1 MVLNI
6 EKSNEM
12 GSFVYIR
19 GRKYVI
25 SMTQEGY
32 PALSRYSDD
41 EPAEYDIKMAT
52 YRLSC
57 AFPNEVEDT
66 IPNAIK
72 MAVNCGFSGKRLRAA
87 AECLIDT
94 CQTFDIKKFLCFD
107 RVVHLY
113 IKPEVL
119 NFCKVKETK
128 FKASDFGVCNID
140 GIKFFY
146 EKSMV

>member
-1 MVLNI
+1 MKATL
-6 EKSNEM
+6 
-12 GSFVYIR
+12 YINKR
-19 GRKYVI
+19 EYLITTTK
-25 SMTQEGY
+25 EGY
-32 PALSRYSDD
+32 PALSRYSDGGPTED
-41 EPAEYDIKMAT
+41 DIKAT
-52 YRLSC
+52 AYRLSC

-119 NFCKVKETK
+119 NFCKVNETK